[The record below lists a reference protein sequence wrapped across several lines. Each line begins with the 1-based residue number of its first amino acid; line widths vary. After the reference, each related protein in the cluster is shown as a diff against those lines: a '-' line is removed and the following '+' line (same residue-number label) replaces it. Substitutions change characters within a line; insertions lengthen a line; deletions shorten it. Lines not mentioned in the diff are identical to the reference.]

1 MKNPDPQ
8 PTHTLWLGYAAAAWA
23 VIFAAISFYWAAGG
37 TALLETLGVTL
48 RDMALARD
56 PLAILVGGWLVGLA
70 KLIGALLP
78 LSLVRGWCRLLSC
91 RLLRALTWAAGIGML
106 LYGAASFVQHLLM
119 ATGVITLPPGL
130 GRTGAYGHLL
140 LWDPWWSLGGI
151 LFIAVS
157 YQLSAVSRR
166 LKADG

>member
-23 VIFAAISFYWAAGG
+23 VIFAAISFY
-37 TALLETLGVTL
+37 
-48 RDMALARD
+48 
-56 PLAILVGGWLVGLA
+56 
-70 KLIGALLP
+70 
-78 LSLVRGWCRLLSC
+78 
-91 RLLRALTWAAGIGML
+91 WAAGIGML